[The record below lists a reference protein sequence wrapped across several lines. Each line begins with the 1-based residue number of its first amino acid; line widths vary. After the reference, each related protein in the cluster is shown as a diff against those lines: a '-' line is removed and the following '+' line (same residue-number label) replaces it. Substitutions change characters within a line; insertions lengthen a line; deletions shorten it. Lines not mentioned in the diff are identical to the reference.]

1 MGNPSPTSLEP
12 MSSSHGGGYFPC
24 WGPRRKTCSTSW
36 ALILSCW
43 CSWCWRVV
51 TWGRFTT
58 VTYSPEQ
65 MIKQRQKLY
74 LIRTA
79 AARPRERVDE
89 EAAMMLADDDDDG
102 NDSGLSLFSA
112 PLIIISLLFK
122 WWCSCS
128 KIYQRNLR
136 RFGFFSDMF
145 HWIWSENKMGH
156 NHQSWMVNQ

>member
-89 EAAMMLADDDDDG
+89 EAAMMLADDDDG

-122 WWCSCS
+122 WWCAVV
-128 KIYQRNLR
+128 QRFIKEIWEDLVSSATC
-136 RFGFFSDMF
+136 FIGSDL
-145 HWIWSENKMGH
+145 KMK
-156 NHQSWMVNQ
+156 

>member
-1 MGNPSPTSLEP
+1 
-12 MSSSHGGGYFPC
+12 MSN
-24 WGPRRKTCSTSW
+24 
-36 ALILSCW
+36 
-43 CSWCWRVV
+43 WRV

-58 VTYSPEQ
+58 VSYSPEL

-89 EAAMMLADDDDDG
+89 EAAMMLADDDG

-122 WWCSCS
+122 
-128 KIYQRNLR
+128 
-136 RFGFFSDMF
+136 
-145 HWIWSENKMGH
+145 
-156 NHQSWMVNQ
+156 